1 MMRIGLCCPT
11 YSGRVQDALMASVV
25 KTMGAAAARGIEI
38 LLITGRGC
46 PILPDA
52 RNWCVAQALAASC
65 DKIWFVDADISWEDS
80 VDDAINMLLA
90 PVDIVCG
97 VHQARNPKW
106 NEPAR
111 LVVRWKDIPPKED
124 EATGLWLVDRVATAF
139 VCIDRSVFDRLA
151 ESGQAQRYLPNGT
164 IIVGEYLRHY
174 RNYFWLSLD
183 PVSPP
188 AETVAALEALGVPGP
203 YNGLIGEDFLFCSW
217 AEQVGCKIYVDPRL
231 KLVHWDG
238 CVAHDAN
245 LGNVRFVKEEEA
257 HAALASSE
265 AA

>member
-1 MMRIGLCCPT
+1 MMRIGLCIPT
-11 YSGRVQDALMASVV
+11 YSGHVQDALMASVV
-25 KTMGAAAARGIEI
+25 STMQKAAARGIEI

-52 RNWCVAQALAASC
+52 RNWCVAQALAAGC
-65 DKIWFVDADISWEDS
+65 DKIWFVDADIAWEHS
-80 VDDAINMLLA
+80 IDDAINMLLA

-97 VHQARNPKW
+97 VHQARNLKW
-106 NEPAR
+106 NDPAR
-111 LVVRWKDIPPKED
+111 LVVRWKQLPPVED
-124 EATGLWLVDRVATAF
+124 PVTGLWEVERVATAF

-164 IIVGEYLRHY
+164 IIPGEYLRHY

-183 PVSPP
+183 PVTPP
-188 AETVAALEALGVPGP
+188 AETVTALEALGVPGP
-203 YNGLIGEDFLFCSW
+203 YLGLIGEDFLFCQM
-217 AEQVGCKIYVDPRL
+217 AERIGARIFVDPRV
-231 KLVHWDG
+231 KLTHYDG

-245 LGNVRFVKEEEA
+245 LSNVQFVKEAAHEA
-257 HAALASSE
+257 MASNE